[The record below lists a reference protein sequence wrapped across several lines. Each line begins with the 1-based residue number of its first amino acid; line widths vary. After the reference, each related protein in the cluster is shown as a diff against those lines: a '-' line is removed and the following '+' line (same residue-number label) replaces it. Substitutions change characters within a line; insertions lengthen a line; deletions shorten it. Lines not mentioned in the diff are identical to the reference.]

1 MGRPVFRVEPALPA
15 HLVKTYAIA
24 SPVETHFRPATCAE
38 TECAAYRNGWQTAVD
53 LGSTLGQQQAK
64 FIRERSGRRYTMEFK
79 PGGGLLFTFPGGQRC
94 FTPHRA
100 PLERPALYVVR
111 DGDWRGNPRRTEP
124 QLLTADQWVDD
135 FGEHQDRLKTALD
148 QG

>member
-1 MGRPVFRVEPALPA
+1 MRPIFRVDPALPA

-38 TECAAYRNGWQTAVD
+38 MECEAYRNGWRTAID
-53 LGSTLGQQQAK
+53 LNGTLGQQQAK
-64 FIRERSGRRYTMEFK
+64 FIRERSGRHFTMEFK
-79 PGGGLLFTFPGGQRC
+79 PGGGLLFTFPAGQRC
-94 FTPHRA
+94 FADHKI
-100 PLERPALYVVR
+100 PLGRPELYVVR
-111 DGDWRGNPRRTEP
+111 EGDWRGNPRRTEP
-124 QLLTADQWVDD
+124 LVLTADQWVDD